1 MEHPTES
8 QQDDRPRQRINEPV
22 NDADTAPLAIEEKDR
37 SFRDNR
43 IRNRRAATLGADKDR
58 SEREG
63 EQYLADKTVVKTG
76 WRRTGQT
83 SMEGPTVRFVSDKRE
98 GGLRLHDSL
107 KSYERGVFSCEREGS
122 SVTLKRYTR
131 SGKARR
137 LLLKKRTYVIF
148 AQKGN

>member
-1 MEHPTES
+1 MEHSAGS

-58 SEREG
+58 SKREG
-63 EQYLADKTVVKTG
+63 EEYLADKTVVKTG

-98 GGLRLHDSL
+98 GGFAFTRLIEKLRKGCLF
-107 KSYERGVFSCEREGS
+107 V
-122 SVTLKRYTR
+122 
-131 SGKARR
+131 
-137 LLLKKRTYVIF
+137 RTGRI
-148 AQKGN
+148 

>member
-8 QQDDRPRQRINEPV
+8 QQDGRLHQRINEPV

-63 EQYLADKTVVKTG
+63 EEYLADKTVVKTG
-76 WRRTGQT
+76 WADLDGGSNRSIR
-83 SMEGPTVRFVSDKRE
+83 VR
-98 GGLRLHDSL
+98 
-107 KSYERGVFSCEREGS
+107 
-122 SVTLKRYTR
+122 
-131 SGKARR
+131 
-137 LLLKKRTYVIF
+137 
-148 AQKGN
+148 